1 MNSTKSKI
9 INTLVSLVCLPLKFT
24 VPIFK
29 RFDSEKAINQARKQ
43 VDSYGMRHEVP
54 GRDYPEIG
62 HKIKDHLLDTKGDWL
77 VGPDGQSLTTKIH
90 ENELFTGYVS
100 PAIPLVYFVGI
111 FIIAMNMIATA
122 IYPPLAVPIIAV
134 LIAYLYSLYK
144 IEGLGSAFGFAFF
157 TFPVFAIAQIQ
168 EIFAKF
174 SPTVSSQIG
183 ALNSGIVSGP
193 FIFSFAISLLPALF
207 IYIKTRNTVKKYYST
222 LANNAF
228 INNSSIKFTLN
239 PERELQAINSA
250 ADDSELFDLGESLGV
265 TARKGDAFGPDKG
278 QRFKLSHLDL
288 RVNLISEGKTRTGKT
303 ACVLKPLA
311 MFLRDAFYPNEG
323 KDFIIVA
330 CGKNTLTKDFVAAN
344 IVKTRIHPNYM
355 NLNWIHEFSVKPEF
369 ISNEI
374 VKAVQGK
381 AQKNDHWTL
390 SGKIAFEC
398 GLTIH
403 RALIDMKYGNPS
415 QNSYFQTIKDIQLF
429 MSEDVAE
436 FDQQNPEYLRQIEG
450 KTEEEIASIKKEL
463 TKKFA
468 NSQKSSIINKLIG
481 HPDLVNEES
490 MLYRAISNYE
500 MIFAKTPEERSGVFS
515 TLASWIDMFTSNT
528 MLNKWSFVE
537 ESDNGFTFKKLT
549 EQGDNVSIELAEDE
563 LGLAGPI
570 LTKLFFKFMSSY
582 MILNRQDN
590 NPTDPYFHFFLDEA
604 HLIADEN
611 LADIMSVCLAKRFSY
626 KLAFQ
631 MDESI
636 LSRFNESYLATLKEN
651 CLIQMTFNSSAA
663 TLKSFSENN
672 GYAYIYTSQNK
683 TQNIDLVGTVQNKAN
698 IEWFNVNSEKR
709 EYLRKWFR
717 SSHYKFSKGEI
728 KEIGPMSFTDKG
740 VNNDPLQSTSNK
752 YQAVRSQE
760 PMPIFSKTDFTNYFS
775 EPFVM
780 AVNAKVA
787 GVPRRDFVRSQPMN
801 NKGERIDVAKNALQ
815 KLIEQKEK
823 LNPNEKITKGE

>member
-9 INTLVSLVCLPLKFT
+9 INNLVSLVCLPLKFA
-24 VPIFK
+24 VPLFK

-77 VGPDGQSLTTKIH
+77 VGPDGESLTTKIH

-100 PAIPLVYFVGI
+100 PAIPLVYLVGI

-122 IYPPLAVPIIAV
+122 IYPPLALPIIAI
-134 LIAYLYSLYK
+134 LIAYLYGLYK
-144 IEGLGSAFGFAFF
+144 IEGFGAAFGFAML
-157 TFPVFAIAQIQ
+157 TFPVFAISQVQ
-168 EIFAKF
+168 KF
-174 SPTVSSQIG
+174 LAMSIPAMSSQLG
-183 ALNSGIVSGP
+183 AMNSTIISGP

-207 IYIKTRNTVKKYYST
+207 IYFKTSKTVKDYYST
-222 LANNAF
+222 LANNGL
-228 INNSSIKFTLN
+228 IHRSSIKFNLN

-250 ADDSELFDLGESLGV
+250 ADDSELFDLGEALGI
-265 TARKGDAFGPDKG
+265 TAKKGDVFGPDKG

-288 RVNLISEGKTRTGKT
+288 KVNLLSEGKTRTGKT

-311 MFLRDAFYPNEG
+311 MFIRDAFYPGEG

-344 IVKTRIHPNYM
+344 IVKTRIHPNHM
-355 NLNWIHEFSVKPEF
+355 KLNWIHEFSVKPEF

-381 AQKNDHWTL
+381 NQKNDHWTL

-403 RALIDMKYGNPS
+403 RALIEMGHGNKS
-415 QNSYFQTIKDIQLF
+415 QNSYFQTIKDIQLS

-436 FDQQNPEYLRQIEG
+436 FDQQNPEFLKQIAG
-450 KTEEEIASIKKEL
+450 KSEEEIALIKKEL

-481 HPDLVNEES
+481 HPDLVNEET

-515 TLASWIDMFTSNT
+515 TLASWIDMFTSNV
-528 MLNKWSFVE
+528 MLNKWSFIE
-537 ESDNGFTFKKLT
+537 ESENGFTFKQLT

-636 LSRFNESYLATLKEN
+636 LSRFSESYLATLKEN

-672 GYAYIYTSQNK
+672 GYAYTLESVIDSS
-683 TQNIDLVGTVQNKAN
+683 NIDLIGTIKLKAGY
-698 IEWFNVNSEKR
+698 EWFNINSEKR
-709 EYLRKWFR
+709 DYLRKLFR
-717 SSHYKFSKGEI
+717 RTHSKFSKGQI
-728 KEIGPMSFTDKG
+728 KTMEAISFNKKG
-740 VNNDPLQSTSNK
+740 ANSDPLQSTSK
-752 YQAVRSQE
+752 KVQALYSKE
-760 PMPIFSKTDFTNYFS
+760 PMPIFGKADFTNHFS

-787 GVPRRDFVRSQPMN
+787 GVPRRDFVRCQPMN
-801 NKGERIDVAKNALQ
+801 NKGERINVSQNALQ
-815 KLIEQKEK
+815 KLIDQKEK